1 MQRILAIVFAA
12 LAACGAAQAQAAPAA
27 VVEGVQMP
35 AWLER
40 AVAGGMR
47 RIPLAPGM
55 ALRGGDEVKTG
66 AGSRLYIK
74 LAEGS
79 LVKLGE
85 NASLRL
91 IELQPER
98 GGLFRAALNV
108 LEGAFRFT
116 TDVLA
121 RERRREVSIRVA
133 TVTAGIRGTDLWGK
147 SDRADRQTVCL
158 IEGRIEVGAEG
169 EAPVTMDQE
178 RQFYRRDKG
187 QTMPLGF
194 VEPVQLAQWAQE
206 TEIADG
212 QGAVLRGGKW
222 RVTLASAGTQS
233 EALAV
238 YDQLRTAGY
247 AAEIH
252 PVKAGTKRVYVVRI
266 SRMPTKGDAE
276 ALAAQLRGK
285 HGVEEP
291 KVSG

>member
-1 MQRILAIVFAA
+1 MKRILAITFVA
-12 LAACGAAQAQAAPAA
+12 LAALGAARAQAAPAA
-27 VVEGVQMP
+27 LVEGVQMP

-40 AVAGGMR
+40 AVTGGMR

-85 NASLRL
+85 NASLKL
-91 IELQPER
+91 IDLQPER
-98 GGLFRAALNV
+98 GGFFRAALNV
-108 LEGAFRFT
+108 LEGALRFT
-116 TDVLA
+116 TDALA

-147 SDRADRQTVCL
+147 SSGERQIVCL

-178 RQFYRRDKG
+178 RQFYQRDKG
-187 QTMPLGF
+187 QTKPVGL
-194 VEPVQLAQWAQE
+194 VEPTQLAKWAQE

-212 QGAVLRGGKW
+212 QGALRSGGKW

-252 PVKAGTKRVYVVRI
+252 PVKAGAKRVYVVRI
-266 SRMPTKGDAE
+266 SRLPTKGDAE

-285 HGVEEP
+285 HGVDEP
-291 KVSG
+291 RVSG

>member
-1 MQRILAIVFAA
+1 MNRILQILFAA
-12 LAACGAAQAQAAPAA
+12 LVSLAAAQAAAAPAA
-27 VVEGVQMP
+27 MVEGVQMP

-40 AVAGGMR
+40 AVTGGIR

-55 ALRGGDEVKTG
+55 ELRGGDEVRTG

-91 IELQPER
+91 IDLQPDR
-98 GGLFRAALNV
+98 GGFFKAALHV

-121 RERRREVSIRVA
+121 KERRREVSIRIA
-133 TVTAGIRGTDLWGK
+133 TVTTGIRGTDLWGK
-147 SDRADRQTVCL
+147 SMAERQVVCL
-158 IEGRIEVGAEG
+158 IEGKIEVGAEG

-194 VEPVQLAQWAQE
+194 VEPV
-206 TEIADG
+206 
-212 QGAVLRGGKW
+212 
-222 RVTLASAGTQS
+222 
-233 EALAV
+233 
-238 YDQLRTAGY
+238 
-247 AAEIH
+247 
-252 PVKAGTKRVYVVRI
+252 
-266 SRMPTKGDAE
+266 
-276 ALAAQLRGK
+276 
-285 HGVEEP
+285 
-291 KVSG
+291 

>member
-1 MQRILAIVFAA
+1 MKRMLAIVFAA
-12 LAACGAAQAQAAPAA
+12 LAALGAVQAQGAPAA

-35 AWLER
+35 AWVER
-40 AVAGGMR
+40 TVTGGMR

-55 ALRGGDEVKTG
+55 ALRRGDEVKTG

-85 NASLRL
+85 NASLKL
-91 IELQPER
+91 LDLQTER
-98 GGLFRAALNV
+98 AGLFRAALNV

-158 IEGRIEVGAEG
+158 IEGKVEVGAEG

-194 VEPVQLAQWAQE
+194 VEPVQLAQWALE

-212 QGAVLRGGKW
+212 QGAARRGGKW
-222 RVTLASAGTQS
+222 RLTLASAGTQS

-252 PVKAGTKRVYVVRI
+252 PVKAGEKRVYVVRI
-266 SRMPTKGDAE
+266 SRLPTKADAE

-291 KVSG
+291 RVSG

>member
-1 MQRILAIVFAA
+1 MKRILPSLFAMLIA
-12 LAACGAAQAQAAPAA
+12 LAGSPAAAAPAA

-35 AWLER
+35 AWVER
-40 AVAGGMR
+40 SVTGGIR
-47 RIPLAPGM
+47 RMPLAPGM
-55 ALRGGDEVKTG
+55 ELRGGDEVKTG
-66 AGSRLYIK
+66 AGSRVYLK

-91 IELQPER
+91 LDLAVDR
-98 GGLFRAALNV
+98 GGLFRAALHV

-121 RERRREVSIRVA
+121 RERRRDVSIRVA

-147 SDRADRQTVCL
+147 SERAERQTICL
-158 IEGRIEVGAEG
+158 IEGRIEVGADG
-169 EAPVTMDQE
+169 EAPVTMDQA
-178 RQFYRRDKG
+178 RQFYRREKG
-187 QTMPLGF
+187 QSLPLGF
-194 VEPVQLAQWAQE
+194 AEPAQLAQWAQE

-212 QGAVLRGGKW
+212 RGAVRRAGKW
-222 RVTLASAGTQS
+222 RVTLASASTQS

-252 PVKAGTKRVYVVRI
+252 PVQAHGKRAYVVRI
-266 SRMPTKGDAE
+266 SRLPTKTDAE
-276 ALAAQLRGK
+276 ALAAQLRDK
-285 HGVEEP
+285 HGVQEP

>member
-1 MQRILAIVFAA
+1 MKRILAIVFSA
-12 LAACGAAQAQAAPAA
+12 LAAFGAAQAQAAPAA
-27 VVEGVQMP
+27 MVEGVQMP

-40 AVAGGMR
+40 AVSGGIR

-55 ALRGGDEVKTG
+55 ELRGGDELKTG

-85 NASLRL
+85 NASLKL
-91 IELQPER
+91 LDLQPER

-116 TDVLA
+116 TDILA
-121 RERRREVSIRVA
+121 KERRREVSIRVA

-147 SDRADRQTVCL
+147 SDREDRQIVCL

-178 RQFYRRDKG
+178 RQFYQREKG
-187 QTMPLGF
+187 QSKPLGF
-194 VEPVQLAQWAQE
+194 VEPVQLAQWAQQ

-212 QGAVLRGGKW
+212 QGAARRGGKW
-222 RVTLASAGTQS
+222 RVTLASAGTQN
-233 EALAV
+233 EALSV
-238 YDQLRTAGY
+238 YDQVRTAGY

-252 PVKAGTKRVYVVRI
+252 PVKAGGKRVYVVRI
-266 SRMPTKGDAE
+266 SRLPTKADAE
-276 ALAAQLRGK
+276 ALAAQLRGM

-291 KVSG
+291 RVSG